1 LIYSDLVAAATR
13 NLCQQGE
20 VRTLLPAPARIAARD
35 DNNATR
41 ELAAE
46 LSPYSLN
53 GSGALAL
60 RQPSLARL
68 LDALKLDLF
77 ATWDEL
83 VQPFMAQ
90 AHSTLRAETPY
101 YDPTFWVNR
110 LPYQS
115 AQTRRVYR
123 RIKRTMDLAAVLL
136 TLPLTLPLGLVL
148 AGLIWLEDRA
158 SPIYVQQRVG
168 LGGRKFKMYKFRS
181 MIPNADQRMAELG
194 VRVNERGE
202 TVDEQGNKLENDP
215 RITRLGKILR
225 KTSLD
230 ELPQLWNVLVGDMS
244 LVGPRPTSFGVDKYS
259 LLQTQ
264 RLSVKPG
271 ITGLW
276 QIYDR
281 GDTDFDK
288 RLIWDIKY
296 IEKMSLTLDLI
307 ILLRTV
313 LKFRQGAR

>member
-1 LIYSDLVAAATR
+1 
-13 NLCQQGE
+13 
-20 VRTLLPAPARIAARD
+20 
-35 DNNATR
+35 
-41 ELAAE
+41 
-46 LSPYSLN
+46 
-53 GSGALAL
+53 
-60 RQPSLARL
+60 
-68 LDALKLDLF
+68 
-77 ATWDEL
+77 
-83 VQPFMAQ
+83 M
-90 AHSTLRAETPY
+90 PY
-101 YDPTFWVNR
+101 YDPDFWINR
-110 LPYQS
+110 LPYQGTH
-115 AQTRRVYR
+115 TRRVYFR
-123 RIKRTMDLAAVLL
+123 VKRLIDLAAVLL
-136 TLPLTLPLGLVL
+136 TLPLTLPLGLGL
-148 AGLIWLEDRA
+148 ASLIWLEDRA
-158 SPIYVQQRVG
+158 SPIYVQNRIG
-168 LGGRKFKMYKFRS
+168 LGGHKFRMLKFRS
-181 MIPNADQRMAELG
+181 MIPHADQRMAELG

-202 TVDEQGNKLENDP
+202 TVDEHGNKLENDP

-230 ELPQLWNVLVGDMS
+230 ELPQLYNVLVGDMS

-296 IEKMSLTLDLI
+296 IEKMSFSLDLE

-313 LKFRQGAR
+313 LKFTNGAR